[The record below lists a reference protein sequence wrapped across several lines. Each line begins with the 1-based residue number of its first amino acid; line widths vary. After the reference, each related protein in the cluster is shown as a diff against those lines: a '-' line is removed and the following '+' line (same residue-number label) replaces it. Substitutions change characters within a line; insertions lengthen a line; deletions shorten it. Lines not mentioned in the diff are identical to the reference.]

1 MTAAPTS
8 TDWITPEEYLEGER
22 ASEIRHEYVDGR
34 VYAMAGASDDH
45 NRIAG
50 NIFRELGNALRG
62 HRCEPFIND
71 MKVKIPSLSVTDV
84 FYYPDVLVACDPTD
98 NAKYYRERP
107 TVIFEVLS
115 PETERTDQRE
125 KVIAYGQIPSIEL
138 YLLVEQGCMRVTAL
152 HRAESAWRK
161 EVLEGPTAV
170 LKLDCLGVE
179 IPLARL
185 YERTTLAT
193 GSRPSA

>member
-1 MTAAPTS
+1 MSAVPKPS
-8 TDWITPEEYLEGER
+8 GWITPEEYLEGER

-45 NRIAG
+45 NRIVLNLA
-50 NIFRELGNALRG
+50 RELSLALRG
-62 HRCEPFIND
+62 KPCEPFATD

-115 PETERTDQRE
+115 PETERTDRRE
-125 KVIAYGQIPSIEL
+125 KVIAYEKIPSLEL
-138 YLLVEQGCMRVTAL
+138 YLLVEQDCMRVTAL
-152 HRAESAWRK
+152 HRAESGWRK
-161 EVLEGPTAV
+161 EVLEGPATV
-170 LKLDCLGVE
+170 LKLDSLGLE

-185 YERTTLAT
+185 YERTAA
-193 GSRPSA
+193 SRLS